1 MYRPRHND
9 WTDREAIV
17 AFCKAH
23 PFAMFVTTDA
33 TELRPV
39 VTHIPVIVRDNAGE
53 LTCTLHI
60 ARPNKQWQGID
71 KTEVLLVFM
80 GPHAYIDPR
89 GYEEL
94 DVPTWNYIAVHLYG
108 IVRVISEPDDVRA
121 RLRLLV
127 EQHDDAAIGR
137 LHDDADIETQ
147 NDTNGLWKH
156 LEGPLVEPLING
168 IVMMDVHIT
177 DMQGKRKMSQ
187 NRSDIDRAYGEQQVF
202 PEGTTD
208 TTRP

>member
-127 EQHDDAAIGR
+127 EQHGSA
-137 LHDDADIETQ
+137 
-147 NDTNGLWKH
+147 GLWKH

-177 DMQGKRKMSQ
+177 DVQGKRKMSQ
-187 NRSDIDRAYGEQQVF
+187 NRSDVDRAYGEQQVF